1 MGRPGPGAAAST
13 HLRAAIDELGLPDQF
28 ADDVV
33 AAANRFHEVDADTAL
48 ARGPRRD
55 LRSRVHVTID
65 GEDARDFDDAVSA
78 EKEGHAFRVWVSIAD
93 VASYVKARS
102 ILDKEA
108 ALRGTSV
115 YLPARVLPMLP
126 EKLSNGLCSLV
137 PGLPRLTLTCEM
149 VIDTSGVRSDIEV
162 YPSLINSAARLTYT
176 HVQAHIDGTA
186 DAVPEPVSEVVENA
200 IEAST
205 RLRRRRF
212 RNGSLDLEISE
223 AQVVLNKAG
232 EPTDVIPRVPLPAHG
247 VVEDL
252 MIAANESVAEYL
264 LEHGLNGLF
273 RVHPPPP
280 AEKWTL
286 MAAWAKRN
294 GLRAKT
300 GKTNTSKAVSTLLE
314 RLKKTRQ
321 SEAGQMLLLRSLSQ
335 AYYSAEVDIHFGL
348 ASEAYSHFT
357 SPIRRYPDLLVH
369 RALWNHWQKRPN
381 LRALPAAAEN
391 SSKAERQAIQAE
403 RDIVHLCACLVARR
417 RLGEVM
423 AARIVGV
430 HSAGL
435 FVRPDELF
443 AEGLIPIRYLG
454 EHSGDYFEVS
464 AETHTVIGRRT
475 HVSYTLGDAV
485 TVRLASVD
493 LDERRINFEL
503 APPAEGVG
511 RTGRQKSPAGPTG
524 TKTGGRRSKPAKGK
538 RRTSPKSI
546 DKR

>member
-1 MGRPGPGAAAST
+1 MAAA
-13 HLRAAIDELGLPDQF
+13 D
-28 ADDVV
+28 
-33 AAANRFHEVDADTAL
+33 RFNEVDADKAL

-93 VASYVKARS
+93 VATYVKARS
-102 ILDKEA
+102 VLDKEA

-115 YLPARVLPMLP
+115 YLPVRVLPMLP

-137 PGLPRLTLTCEM
+137 PGQPRLTLTCEM
-149 VIDTSGVRSDIEV
+149 TIDANGVRSDIEV

-176 HVQAHIDGTA
+176 QVQAHIDGTT
-186 DAVPEPVSEVVENA
+186 DAVPREVTEVVESA
-200 IEAST
+200 LKAST

-212 RNGSLDLEISE
+212 RHGSLDLEIPE

-280 AEKWTL
+280 AEKWTF
-286 MAAWAKRN
+286 MAAWAKRY
-294 GLRAKT
+294 GLPAKT
-300 GKTNTSKAVSTLLE
+300 GKANTSKAVSSLLQ
-314 RLKKTRQ
+314 RLKETRQ

-335 AYYSAEVDIHFGL
+335 AYYSADVDIHFGL

-391 SSKAERQAIQAE
+391 SSETERQAVQAE

-417 RLGEVM
+417 RVGEVM

-430 HSAGL
+430 HPVGL

-464 AETHTVIGRRT
+464 AEAQTAIGRRT
-475 HVSYTLGDAV
+475 RVSYTLGDAV

-503 APPAEGVG
+503 APPETEGVG
-511 RTGRQKSPAGPTG
+511 KTRRQKPPAARTG
-524 TKTGGRRSKPAKGK
+524 TKTGDRRNQPAKGRRRPPAKMSPRKTRRK
-538 RRTSPKSI
+538 R
-546 DKR
+546 